1 MTTADANEVHEPGLQ
16 WSKVTGPD
24 ALIPLDRHWIRYVRI
39 ILLLMAVLIT
49 WRILAWQDD
58 GYRTAALEAGVVT
71 GMRILPPI
79 ELSPS
84 PNAPVIADPPLP
96 GPVVVVSPTAT
107 PTVKPSPSPT
117 ATPSPDPLIHRVRPG
132 DTLSGISQIYDVPI
146 TSIMEIN
153 GLSDRDALVVNQQL
167 RLPEDARV
175 PDGNSIP
182 GTYTVRSGDTL
193 SAIAVNFGVSLDDL
207 MVANGLADANSIF
220 VGQELRLPNG

>member
-1 MTTADANEVHEPGLQ
+1 
-16 WSKVTGPD
+16 
-24 ALIPLDRHWIRYVRI
+24 
-39 ILLLMAVLIT
+39 MAVLIT

-71 GMRILPPI
+71 GMRILPPM